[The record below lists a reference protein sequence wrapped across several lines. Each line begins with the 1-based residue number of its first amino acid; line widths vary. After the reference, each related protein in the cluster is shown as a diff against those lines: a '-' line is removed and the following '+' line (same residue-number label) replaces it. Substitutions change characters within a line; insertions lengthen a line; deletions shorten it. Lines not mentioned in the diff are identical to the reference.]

1 MQIIN
6 ILFKKYIHFTAINL
20 NFTATKSK
28 SSQESNLG
36 ANDEVEQT
44 S

>member
-1 MQIIN
+1 LGTRSSI
-6 ILFKKYIHFTAINL
+6 
-20 NFTATKSK
+20 KSK

>member
-1 MQIIN
+1 LGTRSSI
-6 ILFKKYIHFTAINL
+6 
-20 NFTATKSK
+20 KSK

-36 ANDEVEQT
+36 AKDEVEQT